1 MSQPFPVLKNTS
13 HNDAEDSDTD
23 YDELVSV
30 CGSNE
35 YSEVEDDRDNTMF
48 NRNSQPLE
56 PSCNIQSNSK
66 TMPIPMVKNSVAL
79 QPNPSFLTQEEDPS
93 SSPSSSPSRQQPLER
108 HLRSQLSRNS
118 RSKRFAIA
126 PAPLP
131 PMPHSATSFHDDIDS
146 PTTPTAPCF
155 AEGDA
160 FYSNRSF
167 HSFDSYPNSSTEN
180 LAIRTQSVI
189 VAKSHRPSS
198 LNPNPRHLS
207 YRHSSNNLSD
217 AKNAA
222 DADAKKQTE
231 SRSSMVGKSKE
242 RMSRTSV
249 SELTDPNYQSTRSRL
264 KAAAALVTPV
274 QIPETPF
281 ETRKSLMSPLSA
293 GPVLMTPRSSSLAN
307 MAATP
312 APVAVPTTPTL
323 ATPPIVNPKLVK
335 ALKTRIRTALPGS
348 MDATEKM
355 RLRSRSMTSLI
366 QVTGTSMDAG
376 LEQSKTHM
384 YRTSSSSPSFPA
396 TTCPPMFGDEMAK
409 AQLVH

>member
-160 FYSNRSF
+160 FYSNR
-167 HSFDSYPNSSTEN
+167 
-180 LAIRTQSVI
+180 
-189 VAKSHRPSS
+189 S

-384 YRTSSSSPSFPA
+384 YRTSSSSPSFLPRHV
-396 TTCPPMFGDEMAK
+396 PPMFGDEMAK